1 MKKSKRTLILFLMAA
16 MLSSC
21 GNPHLI
27 QEEPLNSDSVIQKQ
41 DPLVVENANKEAEK
55 TVTVENNQGGKEL
68 NYGQLPKDQEIAKEI
83 IITSKDEDSIPVS
96 ARFEKGE
103 HFFFNGGKFPG
114 SNGTCTQMLKA
125 KESCKLDIG
134 FDASTIGKFEDQL
147 IITTKNGSEYK
158 IPLYGERIETPAKAN
173 TTHLVLGNLKA
184 QTLDFGTINTGDKS
198 TKIIEIQN
206 NYDQPITVK
215 SISINNEN
223 FKLIDKQNCQKE
235 VKSGSCFIEI
245 SFEPN
250 QAIDLESVLTI
261 VEESGHKLE
270 VLVKGKA
277 VTQSKEDNQ
286 ALAEAERKKLEDQI
300 AESKRQKMAL
310 EEEARLAQEKI
321 EQAKQA
327 EKDAL
332 EKLKLAEE
340 ELVKKKAEADKRLL
354 EQEQQQALIKAE
366 RERTEKEKA
375 ELARQAELN
384 AERQRQL
391 EAALKEA
398 EELRKAKEE
407 ATRKLAEAER
417 LSREAREKE
426 ELEAKRQAE
435 LLADK
440 KRQDE
445 KRAEAEAEYQQC
457 VAKNE
462 ISLSLAPKTR
472 TILASAVLPYL
483 LTSKNTKQ
491 KLGLLYNNESNAK
504 IKNADINIVN
514 DAQVVSTFL
523 TADKVNGEV
532 DDILLTLD
540 LTKVE
545 TDKYNE
551 TEMLCLSSQSVKKCS
566 GRLFTLAD
574 WLILKNPEFFKLHK
588 MPVTKTYENILSQNV
603 IKCGDL
609 DCERMEKTLSLKEIL
624 KLSDREMELLKK
636 DKIIHIILTDDTRQT
651 SSPKMIFKTKEAKEC
666 SRKLGTHSQK
676 D

>member
-1 MKKSKRTLILFLMAA
+1 MKNSNKLFTLVLMAS
-16 MLSSC
+16 LISSC

-27 QEEPLNSDSVIQKQ
+27 QEESIQSDSVIQKQ
-41 DPLVVENANKEAEK
+41 DPLVVENTNKEAEK
-55 TVTVENNQGGKEL
+55 NVNVENNLGGKDL
-68 NYGQLPKDQEIAKEI
+68 NFGQLPKDQEITKDI
-83 IITSKDEDSIPVS
+83 IVTSISEDSIPVS

-114 SNGTCTQMLKA
+114 TNGNCSQLLKA

-134 FDASTIGKFEDQL
+134 FDASSVGKFEDTL
-147 IITTKNGSEYK
+147 IITTKNGSEFK
-158 IPLYGERIETPAKAN
+158 IPVYGERVEVLNKAN
-173 TTHLVLGNLKA
+173 NSHLTLGNLKA
-184 QTLDFGTINTGDKS
+184 QILDFGTINAGDKS
-198 TKIIEIQN
+198 TKILEIQN
-206 NYDQPITVK
+206 NFDQTIPVK
-215 SISINNEN
+215 SIHINNEL
-223 FKLIDKQNCQKE
+223 FKISDKSQCQKE

-250 QAIDLESVLTI
+250 KSIEIESVLTI
-261 VEESGHKLE
+261 TEETGHKLE

-277 VTQSKEDNQ
+277 ITQTNEEIQIQRD
-286 ALAEAERKKLEDQI
+286 AEREAEKKKLEEQI
-300 AESKRQKMAL
+300 AESQRQKKAL
-310 EEEARLAQEKI
+310 EDEARLAQERSD
-321 EQAKQA
+321 QAKRA
-327 EKDAL
+327 EQEAQD
-332 EKLKLAEE
+332 KLRKAEE
-340 ELVKKKAEADKRLL
+340 ELAKKKAEI
-354 EQEQQQALIKAE
+354 EAE
-366 RERTEKEKA
+366 RKLNEQKDKEKA
-375 ELARQAELN
+375 ELARLAEIN
-384 AERQRQL
+384 AEKQKQL

-398 EELRKAKEE
+398 EELKKARDE
-407 ATRKLAEAER
+407 AARKLEEAER
-417 LSREAREKE
+417 MAREALERDEQ
-426 ELEAKRQAE
+426 EAKKQAE

-440 KRQDE
+440 KRKEQERE
-445 KRAEAEAEYQQC
+445 KERADAEANYKQC
-457 VAKNE
+457 IAKNE

-483 LTSKNTKQ
+483 LSSKQTKQ
-491 KLGLLYNNESNAK
+491 KLGLLYNNESNA
-504 IKNADINIVN
+504 IVKNADIKIVN

-523 TADKVNGEV
+523 TADKINAEV

-566 GRLFTLAD
+566 GRLFSLAD
-574 WLILKNPEFFKLHK
+574 WLALKNPEFFKLHK
-588 MPVTKTYENILSQNV
+588 MPVTRTYENILSQNV

-666 SRKLGTHSQK
+666 SRKLETLNRK